1 VYSVYV
7 SKWGRR
13 MNEMRRASIS
23 LVAVGLALGALCASG
38 FAQVELKNDPS
49 YPLQLVSVSS
59 LQFSEDGTVFHGA
72 TVSVQNMGSVPCV
85 AFAVSLVLELS
96 NSQTRRMTF
105 SEDHNALA
113 YAKGSSSDEI
123 VPGQTYIMRDTTG
136 VRLPIPIG
144 VTITE
149 IQARVVY
156 VETADGKSYGDDR
169 DKVGPSFRIGR
180 LERAAERARLL
191 KIYNTQGLQALLDEL
206 QR

>member
-1 VYSVYV
+1 
-7 SKWGRR
+7 
-13 MNEMRRASIS
+13 MRRASIS
-23 LVAVGLALGALCASG
+23 LVAVGLAFGALSVSG
-38 FAQVELKNDPS
+38 FAQEVELKNDPS
-49 YPLQLVSVSS
+49 YPLQLASVSS

-72 TVSVQNMGSVPCV
+72 TVSVRNMGSVPCV
-85 AFAVSLVLELS
+85 AFAVSLLLELS

-105 SEDHNALA
+105 SEDHDALA
-113 YAKGSSSDEI
+113 YAKGGSSDEI
-123 VPGQTYIMRDTTG
+123 VPGQTYVMRDTTG
-136 VRLPIPIG
+136 VRLPIPSG

-169 DKVGPSFRIGR
+169 DKVGPGFGIRRS
-180 LERAAERARLL
+180 ERAAERARLL